1 MKILTLIMHT
11 DDQQALT
18 NLLRSLEE
26 VPGFT
31 FSQVEGHGVE
41 AEDDPFLSAKDKVV
55 GYMPRIRVDMLLEDQ
70 NVDVVLNDLRNKDN
84 EFLGQGAYWITSVDS
99 GGHLF

>member
-11 DDQQALT
+11 DDQQVLT
-18 NLLRSLEE
+18 SMLRSLEE

-41 AEDDPFLSAKDKVV
+41 TENDPFLSAKDKVV
-55 GYMPRIRVDMLLEDQ
+55 GYMPRIRVDMLLEDG
-70 NVDVVLNDLRNKDN
+70 NVDIVLNKLRNTEE
-84 EFLGQGAYWITSVDS
+84 EFLGQGAYWVTPVES